1 MNLYVNIVPLQN
13 RQDKSLSSP
22 VMERTWLE
30 FNVFMYMNCGATET
44 NWPVQRTL
52 MLHTWL
58 RCEQWAVRACSLI
71 DWGVS
76 GNSLGVVD
84 GWMCSIVLFGGLVY

>member
-1 MNLYVNIVPLQN
+1 M
-13 RQDKSLSSP
+13 KA
-22 VMERTWLE
+22 
-30 FNVFMYMNCGATET
+30 MNCGATET